1 MHVLYCEVCSCC
13 ELQRQLPLVS
23 RCGSTPWLAA
33 CNLPMQY
40 AVYTPP
46 MLTSVFVRPSLRSH
60 YISYLRRHFMANV
73 AIAGGLLLTL
83 PQGKHDTDGAGKG
96 DAGVI
101 AGGKKKS

>member
-1 MHVLYCEVCSCC
+1 MLGAAALHRCW
-13 ELQRQLPLVS
+13 LPATWWQDAHHTALGDFCP
-23 RCGSTPWLAA
+23 RAPC
-33 CNLPMQY
+33 
-40 AVYTPP
+40 
-46 MLTSVFVRPSLRSH
+46 LRSH

-96 DAGVI
+96 DAGVV